1 VGDDSRKCD
10 ANEVGWIATFVAF
23 DERWQATR
31 VVEEM
36 VTEIVEAKQFALLRY
51 AQMFSSLVFKDKDDR
66 AWLERRFAV
75 YKDILEE
82 SWVYQETKE
91 KGREEGR
98 QQERQRQRRSIETIV
113 QTKFPEMLDLTKK
126 QIENVSD
133 PEVLQDLIVKI
144 SLAQTLSEA
153 LLALGSL
160 SNKDKIR

>member
-1 VGDDSRKCD
+1 
-10 ANEVGWIATFVAF
+10 
-23 DERWQATR
+23 
-31 VVEEM
+31 M